1 MYKLQELKGM
11 KFIKKPLAD
20 FGDYVMLMGRTFTR
34 PDRLRE
40 SLRCYLDELYKL
52 GVSSILIVIV
62 ISIFI
67 GALITIQMQL
77 NIMSPSLPRY
87 TVGYSVR
94 EIVLLEF
101 SSSIMALILA
111 GKVGSNIASE
121 IGTMRVSEQIDAMEV
136 MGINSANYI
145 ILPKIAAMVS
155 YIPFLSAFSMI
166 TGLGG
171 AYFVALFTD
180 IMPMSTLTHGF
191 QAYFK
196 EHYIWYAL
204 FKTLFFGFII
214 SSVSS
219 YYGYSVK
226 GGSREVGRASTN
238 AVVVSSVLVLI
249 TDVLLTQI
257 IMG

>member
-1 MYKLQELKGM
+1 MN
-11 KFIKKPLAD
+11 FIKKPLSD
-20 FGDYVMLMGRTFTR
+20 FGNYVMLMGRTFTC
-34 PDRLRE
+34 PDRWRE
-40 SLRCYLDELYKL
+40 FFRCYIDEVYKL
-52 GVSSILIVIV
+52 GVNSILIVFI

-67 GALITIQMQL
+67 GAVITIQMQL

-87 TVGYSVR
+87 TVGYAVR

-121 IGTMRVSEQIDAMEV
+121 IGTMRVTEQIDAMEI

-145 ILPKIAAMVS
+145 ILPKVVAMVT
-155 YIPFLSAFSMI
+155 YIPVLSAFSMI

-171 AYFVALFTD
+171 AYFIALFTD
-180 IMPMSTLTHGF
+180 IMPISTLTHGF
-191 QAYFK
+191 QAFFREY
-196 EHYIWYAL
+196 YIWYAL

-214 SSVSS
+214 SSVASF
-219 YYGYSVK
+219 YGYSVK

-238 AVVVSSVLVLI
+238 AVVTSSVIVLI
-249 TDVLLTQI
+249 VDVLLTT
-257 IMG
+257 IMMG

>member
-1 MYKLQELKGM
+1 MFASLVDTE
-11 KFIKKPLAD
+11 
-20 FGDYVMLMGRTFTR
+20 
-34 PDRLRE
+34 LRE
-40 SLRCYLDELYKL
+40 HLSAELVLREHSSDCFIESEIRFVLHKFTIL
-52 GVSSILIVIV
+52 GLFEAARISGVLIVD
-62 ISIFI
+62 
-67 GALITIQMQL
+67 L
-77 NIMSPSLPRY
+77 
-87 TVGYSVR
+87 
-94 EIVLLEF
+94 LLEF

-136 MGINSANYI
+136 MGVNSANYI
-145 ILPKIAAMVS
+145 ILPKIMAMVT
-155 YIPFLSAFSMI
+155 YIPLLSAFSMI

-180 IMPMSTLTHGF
+180 IMPMSTLTYGF

-196 EHYIWYAL
+196 EYYIWYAL

-257 IMG
+257 IMA